1 MNEDIDDMPWN
12 DLHNVSRSKSS
23 TCDDCCQFLY
33 QFLTVNYKLSWTS
46 VGKQL
51 VTIFDFVESVMINM
65 SD

>member
-1 MNEDIDDMPWN
+1 MNEDIDDMPWD